1 MKQRQTAQI
10 IYEDNHLIA
19 ANKPVGWLSQ
29 GDETGDWTLMD
40 EMKRYIKWKYEKP
53 GDVFLGSFHRI
64 DRPASGVMIYAKT
77 SKALT
82 RMNALIKDRQIKKE
96 YLIVTE
102 RRPLETADSLIHYME
117 KDKKRNISK
126 AYDMKKKNRKESKL
140 NYEMVG
146 FLNQSCLIKVDL
158 ETGRSHQIRVQMSKI
173 GANIIGDVKYG
184 ASKKMNNR
192 GIALHCHS
200 MSFIHPVKKEPITI
214 KAEMPKSFP
223 FDAFRELGY

>member
-1 MKQRQTAQI
+1 MKHQTAQI

-64 DRPASGVMIYAKT
+64 DRPATGVVIYAKT

-82 RMNALIKDRQIKKE
+82 RMNTLIRDRQIEKE

-102 RRPLETADSLIHYME
+102 RRPSESSESLTHYME
-117 KDKKRNISK
+117 KDRKRNISK
-126 AYDMKKKNRKESKL
+126 AYDMEKKNRKESKL
-140 NYEMVG
+140 SYEMIAYLDQV
-146 FLNQSCLIKVDL
+146 CLVKVNL

-173 GANIIGDVKYG
+173 GANIIGDLKYG
-184 ASKKMNNR
+184 ATKKMNNR
-192 GIALHCHS
+192 GIALHCHK

-214 KAEMPKSFP
+214 QADMPEFFP
-223 FDAFRELGY
+223 FNVFREFDL